1 MLIWTDSFGTDFD
14 RRCDMVKEIIKLAS
28 TLAILAAVVVGV
40 KYADKLVK
48 EIKGE
53 IGDEDIIDI

>member
-14 RRCDMVKEIIKLAS
+14 RRGDMVKEIIKLAS
-28 TLAILAAVVVGV
+28 SLAILAAVVVGV

-53 IGDEDIIDI
+53 SGDEDIIDI

>member
-1 MLIWTDSFGTDFD
+1 
-14 RRCDMVKEIIKLAS
+14 MVKEIIRLAS
-28 TLAILAAVVVGV
+28 SLAILAAVVVSV

-53 IGDEDIIDI
+53 DEEEDIIEI

>member
-1 MLIWTDSFGTDFD
+1 
-14 RRCDMVKEIIKLAS
+14 MVKEIIRLAS
-28 TLAILAAVVVGV
+28 SLAILAAVVVGV

-53 IGDEDIIDI
+53 DDDIIDI

>member
-1 MLIWTDSFGTDFD
+1 
-14 RRCDMVKEIIKLAS
+14 MVKEIIKLAS
-28 TLAILAAVVVGV
+28 SLAILAAVVVGV

-53 IGDEDIIDI
+53 SGDEDIIDV

>member
-1 MLIWTDSFGTDFD
+1 
-14 RRCDMVKEIIKLAS
+14 MVKEIIKLAS

>member
-1 MLIWTDSFGTDFD
+1 MLIWTDFFGTDFD

-28 TLAILAAVVVGV
+28 SLAILAAVVVGV

-53 IGDEDIIDI
+53 SGDEDIIDI